1 MTDREKVISG
11 LEHCANWS
19 ASMDTCDECP
29 YGGNGVYGCAQLA
42 RDALALL
49 KAIRRELL
57 KEEVVRCKDCIHLP
71 TYDDEGKLQFPWDSP
86 CPCVCSDTYYAWRP
100 ADDWFCANGE
110 RKEAQEDA
118 VD

>member
-49 KAIRRELL
+49 KEQEPKKQENSGDNCWPMCGDIA
-57 KEEVVRCKDCIHLP
+57 
-71 TYDDEGKLQFPWDSP
+71 
-86 CPCVCSDTYYAWRP
+86 
-100 ADDWFCANGE
+100 E
-110 RKEAQEDA
+110 RG
-118 VD
+118 

>member
-49 KAIRRELL
+49 KAFPLQNGDKLL
-57 KEEVVRCKDCIHLP
+57 IPPDYMIG
-71 TYDDEGKLQFPWDSP
+71 TSP
-86 CPCVCSDTYYAWRP
+86 GQINPSISVNPPRIVPKNDKRGHS
-100 ADDWFCANGE
+100 
-110 RKEAQEDA
+110 K
-118 VD
+118 